1 MNQIYRQDIEV
12 SGGIARQVG
21 VGVVGD
27 RQVVPVLGHS
37 DGLELVVEFVS
48 KDLHVYVHVG

>member
-1 MNQIYRQDIEV
+1 
-12 SGGIARQVG
+12 VG